1 MHRKLMIPALAAALV
16 LAACDQWP
24 TAESTAAAEDYAL
37 VMFGDPGAALEG
49 TMGPQA
55 PGHPMD
61 GRSGRA
67 PLPDSL
73 ALTQAQQD
81 SITVLKT
88 AFQTANQ
95 PALDSLK
102 TIFDAAK
109 AARDAGATREEVHT
123 ILEQGKAIRDALR
136 PAVEALHAA
145 IRAVLT
151 DAQRAWL
158 DANRPQGGRRGGP
171 GGRRGHRGPPP
182 PPPSG
187 SGD

>member
-1 MHRKLMIPALAAALV
+1 MHRKWMIPALAAV
-16 LAACDQWP
+16 LALGACDRLP
-24 TAESTAAAEDYAL
+24 TAASTAAAEDYAL
-37 VMFGDPGAALEG
+37 VMFGEPGAALEG

-55 PGHPMD
+55 PGQPMD

-73 ALTQAQQD
+73 ALTPAQQD
-81 SITVLKT
+81 SIAGLKA
-88 AFQTANQ
+88 AFQAANQ

-102 TIFDAAK
+102 AIFDAAK
-109 AARDAGATREEVHT
+109 TARDSGATREEVHA
-123 ILEQGKAIRDALR
+123 ILEQGKPIRDALR

-145 IRAVLT
+145 IRAVFT

-158 DANRPQGGRRGGP
+158 DAHRPQGGRPGGP

>member
-1 MHRKLMIPALAAALV
+1 MHRKWMIPALAAV
-16 LAACDQWP
+16 LALGACDQLP
-24 TAESTAAAEDYAL
+24 TAASTVAAEDYAL

-55 PGHPMD
+55 PGQPMD

-81 SITVLKT
+81 SIAGLKA
-88 AFQTANQ
+88 AFRTANQ

-102 TIFDAAK
+102 AIFDAAK
-109 AARDAGATREEVHT
+109 AARDSGATREEVHT
-123 ILEQGKAIRDALR
+123 ILEQGRPIRDALR

-145 IRAVLT
+145 IRAVFT

-158 DANRPQGGRRGGP
+158 DAHRPPTPGGLGPIGGP
-171 GGRRGHRGPPP
+171 RGHRPPP

>member
-1 MHRKLMIPALAAALV
+1 MHRKLMIPAFAAVLA
-16 LAACDQWP
+16 LAACDQLP

-37 VMFGDPGAALEG
+37 LMFGEPGVALEG

-61 GRSGRA
+61 GRSGRL

-81 SITVLKT
+81 SITVLRS
-88 AFQTANQ
+88 AFEAANQ

-102 TIFDAAK
+102 KIFDAAK
-109 AARDAGATREEVHT
+109 AARDAGATREEVHV

-145 IRAVLT
+145 IRAVFT

-158 DANRPQGGRRGGP
+158 DAHRPPPGGRGGP
-171 GGRRGHRGPPP
+171 GGPGGHHGPPP